1 MGRTREIALPW
12 TQQPQEAVGIDWANP
27 ITRGLCFVAVYSD
40 GSLTNLAA
48 GDRGAYGAS
57 AVSGVGAAGR
67 TLYATAQPYAASWP
81 GALVTS
87 DGAGTGDYTLLSF
100 SAPAAEGDISSLISQ
115 ASGSTQLYLL
125 SNTNTSYG
133 ASAGTLTLGEYDG
146 NNPMFEAPGVVDG
159 GWHVFVGVRSG
170 TTRYIDCDGVQVG
183 TGTGVAARVYAS
195 GAYVYSSGIYGYTNW
210 TRPHPHVMQAA
221 WNRALT
227 PAERGDIG
235 RNPWQVFAPQRI
247 LVPTSGAGGGA
258 VPDITFVGAENIT
271 ATSANYRVTLNYA

>member
-1 MGRTREIALPW
+1 MSRVRTIELPW
-12 TQQPQEAVGIDWANP
+12 AQQPQEAVGIDWANP

-195 GAYVYSSGIYGYTNW
+195 GAFLYSSGIYGYTNW

-235 RNPWQVFAPQRI
+235 RNPWQVFAPRRI

>member
-1 MGRTREIALPW
+1 MLLTRRIPRCS
-12 TQQPQEAVGIDWANP
+12 QPQGALRIDWANP

-48 GDRGAYGAS
+48 GDRADRGAS

-100 SAPAAEGDISSLISQ
+100 SAPVAEGTISSLISQ

-125 SNTNTSYG
+125 ANTNGGYG
-133 ASAGTLTLGEYDG
+133 VSSGTLTLGEWDG

-170 TTRYIDCDGVQVG
+170 TTRYIDCDGVHVG
-183 TGTGVAARVYAS
+183 TGTGVVARVYAS
-195 GAYVYSSGIYGYTNW
+195 GAFLYSSGIYGYTNW

-227 PAERGDIG
+227 PAERKNIG
-235 RNPWQVFAPQRI
+235 RNPWQVFAPQR
-247 LVPTSGAGGGA
+247 LWLPTSAAGGSLPTLSA
-258 VPDITFVGAENIT
+258 
-271 ATSANYRVTLNYA
+271 ATYMPGSLTSSGFRPRVTAS